1 MVTGGPFLTIYKKV
15 GDSVEIS
22 SELPTEGVNKA
33 RWIYENQD
41 VADRRRNIPNHKFG
55 NRLNFNTSTLSL
67 TLTKLTLQDS
77 GNFSFISQQNNK
89 QRKTVVVTL
98 QVYGKHFFLPITK
111 VSLHEINKPFDS
123 NQSCTV
129 LVNCSLKSTNNV
141 HYKLIVG
148 NQTYDG
154 SSLQHNIRK
163 QGEVQN
169 FTCTASNYVS
179 NRTGSITVTCPDHL
193 TGGTEPQPPGQ
204 EHQTW
209 AHQARQPR

>member
-1 MVTGGPFLTIYKKV
+1 VNSNVLLFLLSCLVSLKTIYRKV

-22 SELPTEGVNKA
+22 SELPTEGVNMANWK
-33 RWIYENQD
+33 YENQN
-41 VADRRRNIPNHKFG
+41 VADRFLNITNHKFG
-55 NRLNFNTSTLSL
+55 NRLNFNNSTLSL

-77 GNFSFISQQNNK
+77 GNFSFVSQQNNK
-89 QRKTVVVTL
+89 QRETVVVTL
-98 QVYGKHFFLPITK
+98 QVYESINEDPILTFTHG
-111 VSLHEINKPFDS
+111 SSDS

-129 LVNCSLKSTNNV
+129 LVTCSLKSTNNV

-154 SSLQHNIRK
+154 SSLQHNIRN
-163 QGEVQN
+163 QGEVQK

-193 TGGTEPQPPGQ
+193 TGGTFT
-204 EHQTW
+204 HYW
-209 AHQARQPR
+209 